1 MERCASWDKR
11 YHVLVMYIRHVM
23 ETSGFVM
30 AVKEVTIEGILSTS
44 TASFP
49 VIQSEEGAATICASI
64 LNVRA
69 ESIAWQA
76 FQKV

>member
-1 MERCASWDKR
+1 
-11 YHVLVMYIRHVM
+11 M

-30 AVKEVTIEGILSTS
+30 AVKEVTIKGILSTS

-49 VIQSEEGAATICASI
+49 VIQFEEGAATICASF

-69 ESIAWQA
+69 ENIASISEGL
-76 FQKV
+76 KVKVEE